1 MPIAPITGKLRKRF
15 WLDFSVA
22 LGMGVSA
29 GYAFWS
35 VSLVFRYTILPNSFL
50 IKVWRSLEAR

>member
-29 GYAFWS
+29 GYAFWYG
-35 VSLVFRYTILPNSFL
+35 VHLKHVQKQEEFYL
-50 IKVWRSLEAR
+50 KLERAKQTQ